1 MITIDELLH
10 LMRTRRSTR
19 RLSRQ
24 PLTPQQEHS
33 LLEAFISA
41 PSSGNSQPWHVRII
55 RDSPL
60 KQRLRQ
66 AALNQSFVEHAA
78 AVFVICADTD
88 RAFKAY
94 HRRGVELYC
103 LQDTAAATQNLLLAA
118 HAMGLAACWV
128 GAFRESSVRDVL
140 SLPESLRPVAII
152 AVGTAEQQPDTPARR
167 PIHEIC
173 PDLGG

>member
-60 KQRLRQ
+60 
-66 AALNQSFVEHAA
+66 
-78 AVFVICADTD
+78 
-88 RAFKAY
+88 KAY